1 MQPVKIV
8 QYLPYDEYWGEKMEI
23 FSLEKTQEGYL
34 FKTVEVI
41 LNEKDISLALHSK
54 CPRVT
59 VIRK

>member
-1 MQPVKIV
+1 MMNIGGK
-8 QYLPYDEYWGEKMEI
+8 KMEI